1 MKTIRIQTDD
11 FDLAQEYQLLR
22 QLSSTVGAVVT
33 FTGLVRDFQDD
44 GEGECALD
52 GALDGAIES
61 LSLEHYP
68 GMTETLLAEIVEQA
82 HERWSLIGS
91 TVIHRVGKLLP
102 TDQIV
107 FVGVASQHRGDAF
120 EAAQFLM
127 DYLKTKATFWK
138 KVSQD
143 GEHSW
148 VESKDSDAAAA
159 SRWDKGLL
167 LGDAE
172 GSLLGD
178 AEGSLSKN
186 AEGSLLG
193 DAEGSLL
200 KDAEGSLS
208 KNAEGSLLSDA
219 EGSDHA

>member
-44 GEGECALD
+44 SEGDCALD
-52 GALDGAIES
+52 GAIEGAIES

-68 GMTETLLAEIVEQA
+68 GMTETLLAEIVDQA

-167 LGDAE
+167 SSDAE
-172 GSLLGD
+172 GSLF
-178 AEGSLSKN
+178 
-186 AEGSLLG
+186 
-193 DAEGSLL
+193 

>member
-44 GEGECALD
+44 SEGDC
-52 GALDGAIES
+52 ALDGAIES

-68 GMTETLLAEIVEQA
+68 GMTETLLAEIVDQA

-167 LGDAE
+167 SSDAE
-172 GSLLGD
+172 GSLF
-178 AEGSLSKN
+178 
-186 AEGSLLG
+186 
-193 DAEGSLL
+193 

>member
-1 MKTIRIQTDD
+1 MHTIRIQTDD

-22 QLSSTVGAVVT
+22 ELASTVGAVVT
-33 FTGLVRDFQDD
+33 FTGLVRDFE
-44 GEGECALD
+44 GEGS
-52 GALDGAIES
+52 IES

-68 GMTETLLAEIVEQA
+68 GMTENLLEQIVGQA
-82 HERWSLIGS
+82 QKRWNLIG
-91 TVIHRVGKLLP
+91 TTIIHRVGELLP

-143 GEHSW
+143 GKQQW
-148 VESKDSDAAAA
+148 IESKGSDAAAA
-159 SRWDKGLL
+159 TRWDSI
-167 LGDAE
+167 E
-172 GSLLGD
+172 GSLLQ
-178 AEGSLSKN
+178 
-186 AEGSLLG
+186 
-193 DAEGSLL
+193 
-200 KDAEGSLS
+200 
-208 KNAEGSLLSDA
+208 DA

>member
-22 QLSSTVGAVVT
+22 QLSSTVGALVT

-44 GEGECALD
+44 GEGEGDC
-52 GALDGAIES
+52 ALDGAIES

-107 FVGVASQHRGDAF
+107 FVGVASQRRADAF

-143 GEHSW
+143 REHSW
-148 VESKDSDAAAA
+148 VESKDSDAVAA

-167 LGDAE
+167 LG
-172 GSLLGD
+172 
-178 AEGSLSKN
+178 
-186 AEGSLLG
+186 
-193 DAEGSLL
+193 
-200 KDAEGSLS
+200 DAEGSLS

-219 EGSDHA
+219 EGLDHV